1 MPANTT
7 DTILDDD
14 DGDGGD
20 GDACG
25 RGMTGAG
32 AVATSTDI
40 SGCGAIGAVLFGKL
54 EMIPFVIFSKPGTL
68 TMPISIEIAGEGAS
82 GLGSGLGSGSGSGSD
97 GGLLT
102 GSAHWYEYFIV

>member
-25 RGMTGAG
+25 RGAG

-82 GLGSGLGSGSGSGSD
+82 GLGSGSGSGSD